1 MNIEI
6 RDTKTHKHLISE
18 NYNFSFDKKTGMFK
32 RWGKTIDEDPQVGIP
47 EIADIEI
54 TTICHGPGG
63 KYTCECYKLNSDKG
77 VNMTIDTY
85 TKILDKL
92 CKSIG
97 QVALGG
103 DSDLKANPDIWKIM
117 EKTREYDIVP
127 NITVADV
134 DDETADKLAKYVGA
148 TAVSRYPDKNLCYD
162 SVKRLT
168 DRGMDQVNIH
178 LVLSEKNFDMAL
190 ETIADVKNDP
200 RLAKLNAIVFLSLK
214 QKGRGVKAERL
225 SLPKYREVIEF
236 AMESGIGFGFDS
248 CGAHK
253 FLGAIKGHPHYKQ
266 LEASV
271 EPCESSLF
279 STYID
284 VEGKFHPCSFAPN
297 TETWGEEGIDVLEC
311 EDFLKDVWFHERT
324 VNFRNTLLKGERNC
338 PLYTI

>member
-63 KYTCECYKLNSDKG
+63 KLCDCCYKKNTPKG

-92 CKSIG
+92 CKSTG
-97 QVALGG
+97 QVALGA
-103 DSDLKANPDIWKIM
+103 DANLKANPDIWKIM

-148 TAVSRYPDKNLCYD
+148 CAVSNYGTSKIKKYYRKLKN
-162 SVKRLT
+162 
-168 DRGMDQVNIH
+168 
-178 LVLSEKNFDMAL
+178 
-190 ETIADVKNDP
+190 
-200 RLAKLNAIVFLSLK
+200 
-214 QKGRGVKAERL
+214 
-225 SLPKYREVIEF
+225 
-236 AMESGIGFGFDS
+236 
-248 CGAHK
+248 
-253 FLGAIKGHPHYKQ
+253 
-266 LEASV
+266 
-271 EPCESSLF
+271 
-279 STYID
+279 
-284 VEGKFHPCSFAPN
+284 
-297 TETWGEEGIDVLEC
+297 
-311 EDFLKDVWFHERT
+311 
-324 VNFRNTLLKGERNC
+324 
-338 PLYTI
+338 